1 MIHGMLQ
8 SWRNAR
14 DLPRELWVL
23 FLVTLVNR
31 MGTMALPFL
40 ALYLANEL
48 KYSPQMTGL
57 VISCYGIGAMVTSP
71 IAGYLSD
78 RWGAVRLMRTGL
90 LTAGGLLLLYP
101 WIQSSWL
108 IIALTILWAVFSEAF
123 RPASLAIVGEY
134 APVHMRKVAFAVN
147 RLAINLGMS
156 IGPSLGGFLVLVS
169 YDLIFYINGSMA
181 LIAGIFLT
189 VSSLRDRPRESE
201 SPRLADIFSPVRD
214 GQLVLFLLA
223 TVLVLIV
230 FFQNEAAM
238 PLFLVNEIGL
248 TESAYGLIW
257 LVNTGLI
264 ILLEIHVNMTMSHWS
279 NARALAM
286 GALLVGLG
294 YGLQAAV
301 WELGGVI
308 VTFVIWTFG
317 EMIFFPTAAAFTSE
331 IAPENR
337 RGQYMGLLQMMFSIA
352 FVIGPWAGTT
362 IMAAYGSVALWVGTF
377 GVALIAVG
385 ILHRLS
391 RMTKTKTSAISTDR
405 GL

>member
-1 MIHGMLQ
+1 MINGVLQ

-14 DLPRELWVL
+14 ELPRELWIL
-23 FLVTLVNR
+23 FVVTLVNR

-48 KYSPQMTGL
+48 KYSPQLTGF

-78 RWGAVRLMRTGL
+78 RWGAVRLMRGGL
-90 LTAGGLLLLYP
+90 FVAGLLLLLYP
-101 WIQSSWL
+101 WADSSWM
-108 IIALTILWAVFSEAF
+108 IVALTVLWAVFSEAF

-134 APVHMRKVAFAVN
+134 APAHMRKAAFAVN

-169 YDLIFYINGSMA
+169 YDLIFYINGAMA
-181 LIAGIFLT
+181 LIASVVLMA
-189 VSSLRDRPRESE
+189 SSLRDRPRESE
-201 SPRLADIFSPVRD
+201 SPRLRDMLSPARD

-223 TVLVLIV
+223 ALLVLIV

-248 TESAYGLIW
+248 SESAYGLIW
-257 LVNTGLI
+257 LVNTGI
-264 ILLEIHVNMTMSHWS
+264 IIVLEIHVNMVMSHWN
-279 NARALAM
+279 NARALAL

-294 YGLQAAV
+294 YGLQAAI

-308 VTFVIWTFG
+308 LTFAIWTFG

-362 IMAAYGSVALWVGTF
+362 IMAEYGSTILWIGTF
-377 GVALIAVG
+377 GVALAAVG

-391 RMTKTKTSAISTDR
+391 VVQKRDAASRPIHS
-405 GL
+405 L